1 MAKCD
6 QGYLCVVCG
15 EEVKRLDQSE
25 LYLKFVLG
33 MVDADRLN
41 QLPERH
47 LSCNPAIG
55 QFILDKK
62 FEGVLAEGLAST
74 RELDPEF
81 CRQQEEWFTKGYRRL
96 EFLQKNRRGLTIDQY
111 PIPKDEQ

>member
-6 QGYLCVVCG
+6 EGYLCVVCG

-33 MVDADRLN
+33 LVNTQRLN

-47 LSCNPAIG
+47 LKCSPATS
-55 QFILDKK
+55 QFILDEQ
-62 FEGVLAEGLAST
+62 FEGTLAEGLASKK
-74 RELDPEF
+74 ELDPTFRSDKEKLY
-81 CRQQEEWFTKGYRRL
+81 TKGFHRL
-96 EFLQKNRRGLTIDQY
+96 QFLQKNRRGMSIDQY
-111 PIPKDEQ
+111 PIAEEEP